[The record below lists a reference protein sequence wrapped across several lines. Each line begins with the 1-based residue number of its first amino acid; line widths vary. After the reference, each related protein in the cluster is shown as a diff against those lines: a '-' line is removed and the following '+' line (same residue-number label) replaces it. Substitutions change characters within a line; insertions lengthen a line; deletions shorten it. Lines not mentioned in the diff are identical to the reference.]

1 MAIYGLRIRDAAG
14 NVTIDISS
22 RLPRLIYQWQISNV
36 TLSNDL
42 QGPLFVY
49 NAPDVPGLANDGTW
63 LIYCPFACRIDWI
76 SGKPQFKFYS
86 SANSAVSVSFF
97 KIG

>member
-1 MAIYGLRIRDAAG
+1 MATYGLRIRDAAG
-14 NVTIDISS
+14 NVSIDIST
-22 RLPRLIYQWQISNV
+22 RLPRLIYQWQLNNV

-42 QGPLFVY
+42 QGPEVTY
-49 NAPDVPGLANDGTW
+49 DPPPVAGLANDGTW
-63 LIYCPFACRIDWI
+63 LIYCPFACRIDWV
-76 SGKPQFKFYS
+76 SGKPRFKFYS